1 MITSYFTDPLEKT
14 DSSNWAD
21 RKHTQDE
28 VEETFM
34 METFSCAFSDSV
46 LHRKAV
52 NSIWLKHLMKQNQ
65 SFPKL
70 SSDLGLDPVS
80 WVEARS
86 LSMGGHQSFS
96 LQWSLGH

>member
-28 VEETFM
+28 MEETFM

-46 LHRKAV
+46 LHRKAETPDETEP
-52 NSIWLKHLMKQNQ
+52 K
-65 SFPKL
+65 FPETQQRSWIG
-70 SSDLGLDPVS
+70 SS
-80 WVEARS
+80 
-86 LSMGGHQSFS
+86 
-96 LQWSLGH
+96 

>member
-1 MITSYFTDPLEKT
+1 
-14 DSSNWAD
+14 
-21 RKHTQDE
+21 
-28 VEETFM
+28 

-52 NSIWLKHLMKQNQ
+52 NNIWLKHLMKQNQ

-70 SSDLGLDPVS
+70 SSDLRLDPVS

-86 LSMGGHQSFS
+86 L
-96 LQWSLGH
+96 